1 MKKFIDNVCPI
12 TFLILLALQ
21 LFNYIN
27 ISWIYV
33 LMPLFVWALFYI
45 LAFAIIGLVVTIYF
59 VLYTN
64 GKNKSMVQ
72 YFKDMLKEDSNKNDD
87 IENEI

>member
-33 LMPLFVWALFYI
+33 LMPLFVWTLFYL
-45 LAFAIIGLVVTIYF
+45 LAFAIIGLIVVIYF
-59 VLYTN
+59 ILYTN
-64 GKNKSMVQ
+64 EEGKDMIQ
-72 YFKDMLKEDSNKNDD
+72 YFKDILKEGSNKNDD

>member
-64 GKNKSMVQ
+64 EEGKDIIQ
-72 YFKDMLKEDSNKNDD
+72 YFKDILKEGSNKNDD

>member
-33 LMPLFVWALFYI
+33 LMPLFVWTLFYI
-45 LAFAIIGLVVTIYF
+45 LAFAIIGLIVAIYF

-64 GKNKSMVQ
+64 EESKDIIQ
-72 YFKDMLKEDSNKNDD
+72 YFKDILKECSNKNDD

>member
-45 LAFAIIGLVVTIYF
+45 LAFAIIGLIVTIYF

-64 GKNKSMVQ
+64 EESKDIIQ
-72 YFKDMLKEDSNKNDD
+72 YFKDILKESSNKNDD

>member
-12 TFLILLALQ
+12 TFLVLLALQ

-33 LMPLFVWALFYI
+33 LMPLFVWTLFYI
-45 LAFAIIGLVVTIYF
+45 LAFAIIGLIVAIYF

-64 GKNKSMVQ
+64 EESKDIIQ
-72 YFKDMLKEDSNKNDD
+72 YFKDILKESSNKNDD

>member
-45 LAFAIIGLVVTIYF
+45 LAFAIIGLIVTIYF

-64 GKNKSMVQ
+64 EESKDIIQ
-72 YFKDMLKEDSNKNDD
+72 YFKDILKEGSNKNDD

>member
-12 TFLILLALQ
+12 TFLVLLALQ

-33 LMPLFVWALFYI
+33 LMPLFVWTLFYI
-45 LAFAIIGLVVTIYF
+45 LAFAIIGLIVTIYF

-64 GKNKSMVQ
+64 EEGKDMIQ
-72 YFKDMLKEDSNKNDD
+72 YFKDILKEDSNKNDD

>member
-1 MKKFIDNVCPI
+1 MKKFIDNICPI
-12 TFLILLALQ
+12 TFLVLLALQ

-33 LMPLFVWALFYI
+33 LMPLFVWTLFYL
-45 LAFAIIGLVVTIYF
+45 LAFAIIGLIVVIYF

-64 GKNKSMVQ
+64 EEGKDMIQ
-72 YFKDMLKEDSNKNDD
+72 YFKDILKENSNKNDD

>member
-33 LMPLFVWALFYI
+33 LMPLFVWTLFYI
-45 LAFAIIGLVVTIYF
+45 LAFAIIGLIVAIYF

-64 GKNKSMVQ
+64 EESKDMIQ
-72 YFKDMLKEDSNKNDD
+72 YFKDILKESSNKNDD